1 MRWIAIAGLAVLL
14 GVAAAHAAGKT
25 MTARRLALPDVTG
38 TVPAGWTPVPPGGMG
53 GRFRLAQY
61 RLPRAAGDPAD
72 PEVIV
77 YYFGPGGGGTVPAN
91 LERWKGQF
99 ESPAGQAA
107 KTAERTRDGLR
118 ITTIDLHGTYK
129 ERATPMSAS
138 FTPRANYRMVAAAV
152 ETTRPGGQGPYWIR
166 LVGPAKSVAAQ
177 RSVWE
182 VFLASLRPK

>member
-1 MRWIAIAGLAVLL
+1 MRRIAIVALAALL
-14 GVAAAHAAGKT
+14 GATAAQAAGKSA
-25 MTARRLALPDVTG
+25 TARRMALPDVTG
-38 TVPAGWTPVPPGGMG
+38 TVPAGWTTVPRGGMSA
-53 GRFRLAQY
+53 RFRLAQY
-61 RLPRAAGDPAD
+61 RLPRAAGDPVD

-107 KTAERTRDGLR
+107 KTTERTRDGLR

-138 FTPRANYRMVAAAV
+138 FTPRANYRMLAAAV

-177 RSVWE
+177 KSAWDS
-182 VFLASLRPK
+182 FLASLRPK

>member
-1 MRWIAIAGLAVLL
+1 MRRIAMVALVALL
-14 GVAAAHAAGKT
+14 GATAAHAAGKAA
-25 MTARRLALPDVTG
+25 ARHMALPDVTG
-38 TVPAGWTPVPPGGMG
+38 TVPAGWTPVALGGMSA
-53 GRFRLAQY
+53 RFRMAQY

-77 YYFGPGGGGTVPAN
+77 YYFRPGGGGGTVAAN

-99 ESPAGQAA
+99 EPPAGQAA
-107 KTAERTRDGLR
+107 KTATRTRDGVR

-129 ERATPMSAS
+129 ERATPLSPT
-138 FTPRANYRMVAAAV
+138 FTPRANYRMIAAAV

-177 RSVWE
+177 RSAWDA
-182 VFLASLRPK
+182 FLASLRPK